1 MPKLEEIKLEGYS
14 SAELGAFRDR
24 VTEAIAS
31 KREEEKRELLEEI
44 EKLAEQRGLSLEE
57 VIGVRVKKGRV
68 KKGRAK
74 ATPKYRNPKDAEQT
88 WSGRGKHPAWVKEAL
103 AAGQELE
110 DLAI

>member
-57 VIGVRVKKGRV
+57 VIGVRVKKGR
-68 KKGRAK
+68 AK
-74 ATPKYRNPKDAEQT
+74 ATPKYRNPKDAAQT
-88 WSGRGKHPAWVKEAL
+88 WSGRGKNPAWVKEAL
-103 AAGQELE
+103 AAGQDLE

>member
-14 SAELGAFRDR
+14 SAEHGEFRDR

-44 EKLAEQRGLSLEE
+44 ERLAEQRGLSLEE
-57 VIGVRVKKGRV
+57 VIGVRV

-103 AAGQELE
+103 AGGQELE